1 MTPYASSR
9 SNNFGPAAGW
19 MLCFLAWAGPAYTL
33 DLGESVQ
40 VHGFLSQA
48 AAISDHNN
56 LGGKSSDGVAFDLRE
71 LGGNISW
78 RPDPDWLLSA
88 QVLMRW
94 AGKTDDGDLRL
105 DYAFID
111 RTLTFGE
118 DQVGVQLGKIK
129 NPYGLYNT
137 TRDVAHTRPGILMPQ
152 SIYWDRIRDFV
163 LAAPGVSVYGEHKRS
178 TAGLSWQ
185 ASILEPEVENT
196 EVEYVTFLQDMPGR
210 LRGKTSWL
218 GQAMLELDHD
228 RWRMG
233 LSMGEMVMRYA
244 PGSPDFWL
252 AGTTRFRPVV
262 LSLEHNRE
270 AWSFAAEYAET
281 SVRSRDYGPFF
292 LFPGNTA
299 QAYYLQATWRFKP
312 RWQSFARYDALY
324 VSKSD
329 RKGRQFQI
337 NTTLPAHLVYAED
350 YTLGVRYDPDRNWSL
365 SMEVHRVQGAASL
378 ARMDHLPALP
388 DKDWHLLLLQAA
400 YRF

>member
-78 RPDPDWLLSA
+78 LPDPDWLLSA

-129 NPYGLYNT
+129 NPSGLYNT

-163 LAAPGVSVYGEHKRS
+163 LAAPGVSV
-178 TAGLSWQ
+178 
-185 ASILEPEVENT
+185 
-196 EVEYVTFLQDMPGR
+196 
-210 LRGKTSWL
+210 
-218 GQAMLELDHD
+218 
-228 RWRMG
+228 
-233 LSMGEMVMRYA
+233 
-244 PGSPDFWL
+244 
-252 AGTTRFRPVV
+252 
-262 LSLEHNRE
+262 
-270 AWSFAAEYAET
+270 
-281 SVRSRDYGPFF
+281 
-292 LFPGNTA
+292 
-299 QAYYLQATWRFKP
+299 
-312 RWQSFARYDALY
+312 
-324 VSKSD
+324 
-329 RKGRQFQI
+329 
-337 NTTLPAHLVYAED
+337 
-350 YTLGVRYDPDRNWSL
+350 
-365 SMEVHRVQGAASL
+365 
-378 ARMDHLPALP
+378 
-388 DKDWHLLLLQAA
+388 
-400 YRF
+400 